1 MQMAIPDLSHGDLFP
16 PPPVMVYLKNQCLR
30 IAIFKNTI
38 FKK

>member
-1 MQMAIPDLSHGDLFP
+1 MKMAIPDLGPGDLS